1 MNESA
6 DTEATKRCRKERLF
20 TGNWHFDAFYALL
33 LLAMASLPFTNWL
46 MLPIAVLMFLNWII
60 AWNWKE
66 KIRNLKEN
74 VSPVGVVVLF
84 SLYALVIYGF
94 FLSSNKAHA
103 FAAFDCNLWFLAAPL
118 FALAYS
124 RKDLNRTRIRI
135 ALLVFALFTFLH
147 LCVIFGIAIAKYI
160 RTDDSYGL
168 FYIHLSLLRH
178 PSYLAMYVTFSFC
191 IVLEFLSK
199 EKERLSSLAEM
210 FVIFV
215 LAVFAVSVFFLQSKA
230 GILIFLLVGALWV
243 VNLWIIRTVNIA
255 AVLSILVCVGSVVVV
270 LNETGDLPIRRFQ
283 ASVEDIEQFRNQE
296 LGDGSTEIR
305 LTVWKSALEI
315 CRKNMP
321 WGVGTGDATDELCLN
336 AIHQNYTNLIGH
348 HFNAHNQYLQT
359 LLTVGIPGVLALLC
373 YCGFPFVVSFK
384 RRDFLYLSFAV
395 IVVLNLAA
403 ESMFETRAGVDFI
416 ALMNVLLLLKTQV
429 D

>member
-1 MNESA
+1 MNGNAVS
-6 DTEATKRCRKERLF
+6 DVHRQSGKGRLF
-20 TGNWHFDAFYALL
+20 TGNWHFYVFYALL

-46 MLPIAVLMFLNWII
+46 MLPVAVLMFLDWII

-74 VSPVGVVVLF
+74 VSPAAGIILF

-118 FALAYS
+118 FILAYS
-124 RKDLNRTRIRI
+124 RKDLNPMRIRV

-147 LCVIFGIAIAKYI
+147 LCVIFGIAITKYI

-191 IVLEFLSK
+191 IVLEFLAK
-199 EKERLSSLAEM
+199 EKERLSTLAEM

-215 LAVFAVSVFFLQSKA
+215 LAVFVVSVFFLQSKA
-230 GILIFLLVGALWV
+230 GILIFLLIGALWM

-255 AVLSILVCVGSVVVV
+255 AVLSILVCVGSAVVV
-270 LNETGDLPIRRFQ
+270 LNQTGDLPVRRFQ

-315 CRKNMP
+315 SRKNMP

-336 AIHQNYTNLIGH
+336 AVQKNYTNLIGH

-359 LLTVGIPGVLALLC
+359 LLTLGLPGMVALLC
-373 YCGFPFVVSFK
+373 YCGLPFVVGFK
-384 RRDFLYLSFAV
+384 RKDVLYLSFAV
-395 IVVLNLAA
+395 IVILNLAA

-416 ALMNVLLLLKTQV
+416 ALMNVLLLLKAKTI
-429 D
+429 